1 MVRLS
6 TVAAVCER
14 DSQSSTMTRLSEDVH
29 VIITDIS
36 GRCSLGGAT
45 GMS

>member
-14 DSQSSTMTRLSEDVH
+14 DSQSSTMTRFSKDVH

-36 GRCSLGGAT
+36 GPLGGAT